1 MEWRE
6 NTAFICVASATRDYF
21 NNRLITELDVKST
34 FQFPSLYLFFFKKVI
49 ILHWQ
54 CRKRT
59 NINSRWFSFW
69 FGSEHVRKLAKI
81 LIIVFR
87 FFFSEIQVNFC
98 RLYSKSSLVFF
109 LYQIICKL
117 EYLEKT
123 NASTVRPW
131 HNPPQ
136 SLKKIKSIQHFYT
149 VFLSHFF
156 PHNWYSRPRNQM
168 HTPTIDEK
176 TKQYWHCIIWRVT
189 WHSHAGV

>member
-34 FQFPSLYLFFFKKVI
+34 FQFPSLYFFFFKKVI

-87 FFFSEIQVNFC
+87 FYFSEIQVNFC

-131 HNPPQ
+131 HNPK
-136 SLKKIKSIQHFYT
+136 SLKKNNNKNNQYSIFILC
-149 VFLSHFF
+149 FCLIFF
-156 PHNWYSRPRNQM
+156 SIIGIQGPGTKCTRPQ
-168 HTPTIDEK
+168 
-176 TKQYWHCIIWRVT
+176 
-189 WHSHAGV
+189 